1 MKNKRYS
8 KDKKQ
13 LLSILK
19 NLSFKKQ
26 HVILASGKTSDY
38 YFDGR
43 ISSLSSQGAY
53 LMAKIILDM
62 IKNDKI
68 TAIGGLTLG
77 ADPII
82 GATVAI
88 SCKTGTPIN
97 GFIVRKNEKKH
108 GMQKIIEGPE
118 LKKSSK
124 VLIID
129 DVVTTGSSTI
139 QAIEAVKKI
148 GCKISRVI
156 AIVDRC
162 EGATENIAKT
172 GCKLESIFTIEDFN
186 I

>member
-1 MKNKRYS
+1 MKKKNYS

-13 LLSILK
+13 LLAILK
-19 NLSFKKQ
+19 KLSFKKKR
-26 HVILASGKTSDY
+26 VVLASGKTSNY

-43 ISSLSSQGAY
+43 ISSLSHQGSY
-53 LMAKIILDM
+53 LMGKIILSM

-82 GATVAI
+82 GATIAL
-88 SCKTGTPIN
+88 SCKTSKPLN
-97 GFIVRKNEKKH
+97 GFIIRKNEKKH
-108 GMQKIIEGPE
+108 GMQNLIEGPE

-139 QAIEAVKKI
+139 QAIEAVKKT

-162 EGATENIAKT
+162 EGAAENIEKA
-172 GCKLESIFTIEDFN
+172 GCKLESIFTIDDFN